1 MRFLHLS
8 DLHFGKSIHCVSLLE
23 NVDQPYW
30 VEKFLELTRAVRPD
44 AVVIAGDI
52 YDRSS
57 PSGAAVALL
66 DHMLTE
72 LAALGIPVLLIA
84 GNHDSG
90 QRLAFASGLLAK
102 QNLHIAGVIPS
113 TKAIEHVTLTDEH
126 GPVTFWLM
134 PYIFP
139 ALAAQVL
146 EDESI
151 RDYDTAVRK
160 LLAEQD
166 IDFSA
171 RNVIVAHQNVT
182 AGGTEAVRGGSE
194 SMVGG
199 VGQIDYTAFDGFD
212 YVALGHIHAAYPIG
226 RESVRYT
233 GSPLC
238 YHFNETRQAPK
249 GPVLV
254 TLGAKGTAPVTET
267 LTIPPLHPMR
277 EIRGDYAE
285 IRDRELSSDA
295 RGEYLRIVLTDRR
308 VTPEIAAFFRELY
321 ARRDSVLMELVSE
334 YRAFTGS
341 AGAPSAADVRDKSV
355 EELFADFYAERSGGN
370 ALSEQD
376 AELLHFAGEQQRH
389 ASQQPAPDAAAIEKL
404 LAFLTKQEGQA

>member
-8 DLHFGKSIHCVSLLE
+8 DLHFGKSIHGVSLLE
-23 NVDQPYW
+23 NGDQPYW
-30 VEKFLELTRAVRPD
+30 AEQFLALARSVRPD

-57 PSGAAVALL
+57 PSGAAVELL

-72 LAALGIPVLLIA
+72 LAGLGIPVLLIA

-90 QRLAFASGLLAK
+90 QRLAFARGLLAR
-102 QNLHIAGVIPS
+102 QNLHIAGVLSPS
-113 TKAIEHVTLTDEH
+113 GVLDAVTLTDEH

-134 PYIFP
+134 PYVFP

-146 EDESI
+146 KDDSV
-151 RDYDTAVRK
+151 RDYDTAVRR
-160 LLAEQD
+160 LLAAQD

-182 AGGTEAVRGGSE
+182 AGGAEAIRGGSE

-212 YVALGHIHAAYPIG
+212 YAALGHIHAAYPIG
-226 RESVRYT
+226 RDSVRYA

-238 YHFNETRQAPK
+238 YHFNETRQAQK

-254 TLGAKGTAPVTET
+254 TLGAKGTAPVIET
-267 LTIPPLHPMR
+267 LSVPLLHPMR
-277 EIRGDYAE
+277 EIRGAWDE
-285 IRDRELSSDA
+285 IRDRELASDA
-295 RGEYLRIVLTDRR
+295 RGEYLRIVLEDRR
-308 VTPEIAAFFRELY
+308 VTPEIAAFFRDLY
-321 ARRDSVLMELVSE
+321 GARGSILMELVSE
-334 YRAFTGS
+334 YRVFSGAV
-341 AGAPSAADVRDKSV
+341 GAPDAADVRNRSV
-355 EELFADFYAERSGGN
+355 EELFADFYAERCGGAAVPEADD
-370 ALSEQD
+370 AL
-376 AELLHFAGEQQRH
+376 LRFAGECQRH
-389 ASQQPAPDAAAIEKL
+389 ALHQTAPDEADIDKL
-404 LAFLTKQEGQA
+404 LAFLTKQEDPT